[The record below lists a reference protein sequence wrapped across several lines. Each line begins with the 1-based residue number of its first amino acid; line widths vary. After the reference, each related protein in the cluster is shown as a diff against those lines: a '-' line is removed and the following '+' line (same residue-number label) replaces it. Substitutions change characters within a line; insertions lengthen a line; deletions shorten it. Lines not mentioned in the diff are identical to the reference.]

1 MAHGHVL
8 IVSEAPLPQ
17 EIVQRVRRV
26 EADRY
31 DLEVGGRVYLQQHL
45 EVFGRCYAPDD
56 VVDGVVPPVFR

>member
-26 EADRY
+26 EADRD
-31 DLEVGGRVYLQQHL
+31 DLEVGGRVYLQ
-45 EVFGRCYAPDD
+45 
-56 VVDGVVPPVFR
+56 